1 MRKSRRQLCALLITG
16 TLWCATT
23 PDAAAAPADD
33 AARAKARTLGYA
45 GVESYAAGDF
55 ATASSKLEESFQ
67 LLPVP
72 SLGLWS
78 ARALVRL
85 GKLVQAEQR
94 YRSVASLPLRQ
105 DDPPAQQTAKAD
117 AAREHLELLPKIP
130 SLKIQLSGA
139 EAEEVV
145 VVVDGSVRQASEL
158 AIALLLNPGRHEVV
172 GTRGAERSV
181 VVLSLGEGAHEE
193 VELRFADPVAEPRE
207 PVNALAPAAPRPVNN
222 TRRALR
228 TGAWISVGAGAAGLA
243 TSLVTFLMAKDLHDS
258 FEERDGC
265 AMNSCS
271 QEEVD
276 TYNTLRT
283 VHLAGLIAGS
293 VLTGAGAS
301 VLILTWKEAPWQ
313 PARDLALRIGPTG
326 ASLVGNF

>member
-1 MRKSRRQLCALLITG
+1 MRKSRRQLCTLLVTG
-16 TLWCATT
+16 SLWCSAAL
-23 PDAAAAPADD
+23 DAAAAPADD

-45 GVESYAAGDF
+45 GVESYAEGDF
-55 ATASSKLEESFQ
+55 DTASAKLEESFQ

-94 YRSVASLPLRQ
+94 YRSVASLPLRD

-139 EAEEVV
+139 DAEDVV
-145 VVVDGSVRQASEL
+145 VIVDGGVRQPSEL
-158 AIALLLNPGRHEVV
+158 AVALLMNPGRHEVV
-172 GTRGAERSV
+172 GTRGAERSG
-181 VVLSLGEGAHEE
+181 VVLNLGEGAHEE
-193 VELRFADPVAEPRE
+193 VELRFADPRPEPDA
-207 PVNALAPAAPRPVNN
+207 PVDPLAPAAPRPVNN
-222 TRRALR
+222 ARRALR
-228 TGAWISVGAGAAGLA
+228 TGAWIAVGAGAAGLA

-258 FEERDGC
+258 FEERDNC

-276 TYNTLRT
+276 TYNTLRS
-283 VHLAGLIAGS
+283 VHLVGLIAGS

-301 VLILTWKEAPWQ
+301 VLVLTWKEAPWQ
-313 PARDLALRIGPTG
+313 PRDLALRIGPTG
-326 ASLVGNF
+326 ASLVGRF